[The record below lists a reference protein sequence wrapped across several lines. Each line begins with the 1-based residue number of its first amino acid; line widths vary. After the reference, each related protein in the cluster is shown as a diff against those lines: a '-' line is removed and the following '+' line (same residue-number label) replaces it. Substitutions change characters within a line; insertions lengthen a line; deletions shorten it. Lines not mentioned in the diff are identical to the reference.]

1 MACRLLLSFSMIGAA
16 MCAVISPAAA
26 QSSGSG
32 PIDGV
37 LSSARGAVAPKPLG
51 TGIFSSIFGCSASGS
66 KQEIGA
72 AVGGVTGGL
81 LGNRVAGGGNRTIGT
96 VVGTAVGAAAGSALG
111 CKLQRNDQAK
121 AEAALARA
129 AETGQAQSW
138 SNQSTGSSGST
149 RVLTDQSRGLTGL
162 ALAPGV
168 DPITDY
174 QRIDGYY
181 TAASRANLRSAPA
194 MEGAILG
201 QLGLN
206 ERVWVPA
213 SATSGDWLLVTRN
226 GVGQGYVSSALLT
239 PEKSTTAECKIVRQ
253 TIKVGGQ
260 SETQDL
266 RVCRNP
272 SGGWTFN
279 PVAG

>member
-1 MACRLLLSFSMIGAA
+1 MASRLLLKFFMIGTS
-16 MCAVISPAAA
+16 MCAVISPALA
-26 QSSGSG
+26 QSGGSGSIG
-32 PIDGV
+32 GV
-37 LSSARGAVAPKPLG
+37 MSSARGAVAPKPPS
-51 TGIFSSIFGCSASGS
+51 TGLFSSIFGCSASGS

-96 VVGTAVGAAAGSALG
+96 VVGAAVGAAAGSALG

-121 AEAALARA
+121 AEAALARS

-149 RVLTDQSRGLTGL
+149 RVLTDQSKGLTGL
-162 ALAPGV
+162 SLAPGV
-168 DPITDY
+168 EPIADY

-181 TAASRANLRSAPA
+181 TAASRVNVRSSPGPA
-194 MEGAILG
+194 GAILG
-201 QLGLN
+201 QLTPN
-206 ERVWVPA
+206 ERLWVPA
-213 SATSGDWLLVTRN
+213 ATGSGDWLLVTKN
-226 GVGQGYVSSALLT
+226 GVGQGYVSSAFLT
-239 PEKSTTAECKIVRQ
+239 PEISTTTECKIVRQ
-253 TIKVGGQ
+253 TITVGGQ

-266 RVCRNP
+266 RACRNP

-279 PVAG
+279 PVTG

>member
-1 MACRLLLSFSMIGAA
+1 MANRLLLNFSLIGAS
-16 MCAVISPAAA
+16 MCAVISPVLA
-26 QSSGSG
+26 QSGGSG

-37 LSSARGAVAPKPLG
+37 LSSARGAVVPKPPG
-51 TGIFSSIFGCSASGS
+51 TGLFSSIFGCSASGS

-121 AEAALARA
+121 AEAALSRS

-149 RVLTDQSRGLTGL
+149 RVLTDQSRGVTGL

-168 DPITDY
+168 DPITEY

-181 TAASRANLRSAPA
+181 TAASRVNVRSAPGL
-194 MEGAILG
+194 EGAILG
-201 QLGLN
+201 QLALN

-213 SATSGDWLLVTRN
+213 AASSGDWLLVTRN
-226 GVGQGYVSSALLT
+226 GVGQGYVSSAFLT
-239 PEKSTTAECKIVRQ
+239 PELSTATECKIVRQ
-253 TIKVGGQ
+253 TITVGGQ
-260 SETQDL
+260 SESQDL
-266 RVCRNP
+266 RACREP

-279 PVAG
+279 PVTG